1 MNAHL
6 AQLIV
11 LILAAIIIFV
21 VTLALLLLATLGGP
35 PTSDLVPS
43 CPAGSCVVNFLTGQK
58 DCSRSEY
65 NVSREFCS
73 SATLCDDIRSPCAVQ
88 PNGSSNCSTKVCA
101 SGTECD
107 CIQTVRCA
115 RDIRATFS
123 QDSNP
128 ITGTTT
134 FRQQAFSTDLASQYQ
149 VAPPLVAGF
158 PNQQVFCTLASS
170 ALPLADVNRCLL
182 GTLVLFPDGTY
193 GCANAPV
200 CSNGQHPV
208 SDGTNTT
215 CQAVSSWPN
224 WQS

>member
-35 PTSDLVPS
+35 PSSDLVPS
-43 CPAGSCVVNFLTGQK
+43 CPAGSCVVDFVTGAK
-58 DCSRSEY
+58 DCTRLEY

-73 SATLCDDIRSPCAVQ
+73 SATLCDDFRSPCAIQ
-88 PNGSSNCSTKVCA
+88 PNGGSSCNGVCA
-101 SGTECD
+101 PGTNCG
-107 CIQTVRCA
+107 CIQTVRCS

-123 QDSNP
+123 QDPNP
-128 ITGTTT
+128 ITNTTT
-134 FRQQAFSTDLASQYQ
+134 WRQQAFSTDLASQYQ
-149 VAPPLVAGF
+149 MAPPLVAGF
-158 PNQQVFCTLASS
+158 PNQSVRCTLGRSS
-170 ALPLADVNRCLL
+170 LPDADVNRCLL
-182 GTLVLFPDGTY
+182 GTLVQFPNDTF

-208 SDGTNTT
+208 SDGDTTT
-215 CQAVSSWPN
+215 CQNVSDWPN
-224 WQS
+224 WQP